1 MTEQAP
7 NPEWC
12 PEVEAFR
19 DKINKVEAV
28 AGRTLEEALLQLL
41 PLRRRRQQQQLLL
54 LLELLL
60 LVLLLLLLLLLIIQK
75 SY

>member
-28 AGRTLEEALLQLL
+28 AGRTLEEALLL
-41 PLRRRRQQQQLLL
+41 RRRQQQQLLLLL

-60 LVLLLLLLLLLIIQK
+60 LVLLLLLLLLLIIQR